1 MRLLDTV
8 LAMCGLNTQTSREVK
23 GVLEWIEEQGGL
35 SAIVSYLQSGAY
47 SEVVNSW
54 LSDQQNVDLSSE
66 LVQKMMTSEAVEQLA
81 SRIGISTRDALNLLA
96 RYLPQ
101 LVDKA
106 SSAGVI
112 NKKVAL
118 TGLVCQLMH

>member
-8 LAMCGLNTQTSREVK
+8 LAMCGLNTQTSQEVK
-23 GVLEWIEEQGGL
+23 GVLEWIEQQGGL
-35 SAIVSYLQSGAY
+35 PAIVSYLQRGAY

-54 LSDQQNVDLSSE
+54 LSDQQNVVLSSE
-66 LVQKMMTSEAVEQLA
+66 LVQKMMSPVAIEQLA
-81 SRIGISTRDALNLLA
+81 TRMGISTCDAVNLLA

-106 SSAGVI
+106 SSAGVL

-118 TGLVCQLMH
+118 TGLVCQLTH